1 VASPTVYNRR
11 RRAIKLATSTIV
23 VCTQLSRLSVTVG
36 PMSADPMS
44 NARVGES
51 GQEMEIKDSSGRYRH
66 ARRAPVD
73 EQTLQPLR
81 RVSKA
86 GLESSLYV

>member
-1 VASPTVYNRR
+1 
-11 RRAIKLATSTIV
+11 
-23 VCTQLSRLSVTVG
+23 
-36 PMSADPMS
+36 MD
-44 NARVGES
+44 RVLGDS

-73 EQTLQPLR
+73 ETTLQPMR

-86 GLESSLYV
+86 GLESSSYA